1 MKNNF
6 KQFIRQITP
15 ISDKEFDETVILF
28 KEIHLEKGDYFVKQ
42 GNICRQIAFINKGTL
57 RMFYLN
63 NKAKETTSCF
73 CLENNLTTSYKSF
86 IQQQPSRLSIKAL
99 ELTELLAI
107 NYENLQKLYDTSVVW
122 QKIGRVFA
130 EREFIVMEQYASVLN
145 NETAKEKYLRLLKEQ
160 PTVLQKANIED
171 IASLLGITRRTL
183 SRIRQEISKGI

>member
-15 ISDKEFDETVILF
+15 ISDKEFYETVILF

-57 RMFYLN
+57 RTFYIN

-130 EREFIVMEQYASVLN
+130 ECKFWEHPDTHSGNIRTAIP
-145 NETAKEKYLRLLKEQ
+145 ETSGHLFWDY
-160 PTVLQKANIED
+160 PDIDSGNI
-171 IASLLGITRRTL
+171 RTL
-183 SRIRQEISKGI
+183 N